1 MLNYFNYF
9 TEIEERFQ
17 QRRGAL
23 LLLSTLDWALIE
35 TWREAG
41 IPLDAVLR
49 GIDAAFDKYEARQKR
64 GRMRRIN
71 GLAWCAQA
79 VMEAAEELREAAA
92 GTAPYYRIPFRCT
105 NCNAVIYGR
114 IPVHYGSGAPY
125 DYLWNCICGHENER
139 TLPSGPVEIIA
150 DPTITY
156 ESGFEMER
164 VAAHLESAAAAL
176 DAATVATDTCTA
188 IAVRLRELAKI
199 AHGREGQKLDIE
211 SLEWTLTA
219 LEEKLYDALRA
230 AAPVDLL
237 VDIKAH
243 AARELAPYR
252 SRMGA
257 VQLRQ
262 VQKQFEQKQLL
273 VHYGLP
279 RLSLF
284 YMSQQ

>member
-64 GRMRRIN
+64 ARMRKIN

-92 GTAPYYRIPFRCT
+92 GTAKPK
-105 NCNAVIYGR
+105 
-114 IPVHYGSGAPY
+114 SGDAP
-125 DYLWNCICGHENER
+125 DSR
-139 TLPSGPVEIIA
+139 
-150 DPTITY
+150 
-156 ESGFEMER
+156 ESGFEHDR
-164 VAAHLESAAAAL
+164 VAAHLGAAAAAL
-176 DAATVATDTCTA
+176 DTATVAPKARAATA
-188 IAVRLRELAKI
+188 IRLRELA
-199 AHGREGQKLDIE
+199 AAVRSPE
-211 SLEWTLTA
+211 SQTSPDSPATHDLEALERTLTV
-219 LEEKLYDALRA
+219 LEEKLFASLTA
-230 AAPVDLL
+230 AAPEDLL
-237 VDIKAH
+237 VRLKEH

-262 VQKQFEQKQLL
+262 VEHQFVQKQLL
-273 VHYGLP
+273 VHYNLP

>member
-1 MLNYFNYF
+1 MHNYFNYF

-35 TWREAG
+35 TWRDAG
-41 IPLDAVLR
+41 IPLEAVLR
-49 GIDAAFDKYEARQKR
+49 GIDTAFDKYESRQKR
-64 GRMRRIN
+64 GRMRRVN

-79 VMEAAEELREAAA
+79 VMQAAEELREASA
-92 GTAPYYRIPFRCT
+92 GASP
-105 NCNAVIYGR
+105 A
-114 IPVHYGSGAPY
+114 GS
-125 DYLWNCICGHENER
+125 
-139 TLPSGPVEIIA
+139 TSG
-150 DPTITY
+150 D
-156 ESGFEMER
+156 SGFEHER
-164 VAAHLESAAAAL
+164 VAAHLESAADAL
-176 DAATVATDTCTA
+176 VASA
-188 IAVRLRELAKI
+188 IAPQACSTTALRVRELAAEVRASQEDKS
-199 AHGREGQKLDIE
+199 GD
-211 SLEWTLTA
+211 LEALERTLTV
-219 LEEKLYDALRA
+219 LEEKLFAALTA
-230 AAPVDLL
+230 AAPEKLL
-237 VDIKAH
+237 VDLKEH

-262 VQKQFEQKQLL
+262 VEHQFVTKQLL

>member
-17 QRRGAL
+17 QRRGSI

-41 IPLDAVLR
+41 IPLDAALR

-79 VMEAAEELREAAA
+79 GMEAAVELNEASA
-92 GTAPYYRIPFRCT
+92 GTA
-105 NCNAVIYGR
+105 
-114 IPVHYGSGAPY
+114 
-125 DYLWNCICGHENER
+125 
-139 TLPSGPVEIIA
+139 IA
-150 DPTITY
+150 TTSSR
-156 ESGFEMER
+156 ESGFEQER
-164 VAAHLESAAAAL
+164 VAEHLESAATAME
-176 DAATVATDTCTA
+176 AATVAPEACAAT
-188 IAVRLRELAKI
+188 AVRLRELA
-199 AHGREGQKLDIE
+199 ADVRADHAE
-211 SLEWTLTA
+211 SAAAQDMEALERTLTV
-219 LEEKLYDALRA
+219 LEEKLFAALTA
-230 AAPVDLL
+230 AAPEELL
-237 VDIKAH
+237 VGLKEH

-252 SRMGA
+252 SRMGS

-262 VQKQFEQKQLL
+262 VERQFVQKQLL
-273 VHYGLP
+273 VHYNLP

>member
-1 MLNYFNYF
+1 MRNYFNYF

-35 TWREAG
+35 TWSEAG
-41 IPLDAVLR
+41 IPLEAVLR
-49 GIDAAFDKYEARQKR
+49 GIDTAFDKYEARQQR

-79 VMEAAEELREAAA
+79 VMQAAEEMREASA
-92 GTAPYYRIPFRCT
+92 GTAQAGEDR
-105 NCNAVIYGR
+105 A
-114 IPVHYGSGAPY
+114 
-125 DYLWNCICGHENER
+125 
-139 TLPSGPVEIIA
+139 
-150 DPTITY
+150 
-156 ESGFEMER
+156 ESGFEHER
-164 VAAHLESAAAAL
+164 VAQHL
-176 DAATVATDTCTA
+176 DAAAVALEAASIAPEACAATA
-188 IAVRLRELAKI
+188 TRLRELANELRAASTDK
-199 AHGREGQKLDIE
+199 AGASE
-211 SLEWTLTA
+211 LETLERTLTV
-219 LEEKLYDALRA
+219 LEEKLFAALTA
-230 AAPVDLL
+230 AAPEDLL
-237 VDIKAH
+237 VALKEH

-262 VQKQFEQKQLL
+262 VEHQFVQKQLL

>member
-1 MLNYFNYF
+1 VLNYFNYF

-35 TWREAG
+35 TWRDAG

-79 VMEAAEELREAAA
+79 VMVAAEELREASA
-92 GTAPYYRIPFRCT
+92 GTATQPGESR
-105 NCNAVIYGR
+105 
-114 IPVHYGSGAPY
+114 
-125 DYLWNCICGHENER
+125 
-139 TLPSGPVEIIA
+139 
-150 DPTITY
+150 
-156 ESGFEMER
+156 ESGFERER

-176 DAATVATDTCTA
+176 DAATVATEACAATA
-188 IAVRLRELAKI
+188 LRLRQLASEARVAAAENAA
-199 AHGREGQKLDIE
+199 AHDLEALER
-211 SLEWTLTA
+211 SLTV
-219 LEEKLYDALRA
+219 LEEKLFAALKA
-230 AAPVDLL
+230 AAPEDLVVGL
-237 VDIKAH
+237 KEH

-252 SRMGA
+252 SRLGA

-262 VQKQFEQKQLL
+262 VMQQFEQKQLL
-273 VHYGLP
+273 VHYNLP

>member
-1 MLNYFNYF
+1 VQNYFNYF

-41 IPLDAVLR
+41 IPLDAALR
-49 GIDAAFDKYEARQKR
+49 GIDAAFDKYEARQKK
-64 GRMRRIN
+64 GRMRKIN

-92 GTAPYYRIPFRCT
+92 GTA
-105 NCNAVIYGR
+105 
-114 IPVHYGSGAPY
+114 APKAETEAREA
-125 DYLWNCICGHENER
+125 NH
-139 TLPSGPVEIIA
+139 
-150 DPTITY
+150 
-156 ESGFEMER
+156 ESGFEHER
-164 VAAHLESAAAAL
+164 VAAHLGAAAAAL
-176 DAATVATDTCTA
+176 DAAALDGAAAAHEACAATGGRLRA
-188 IAVRLRELAKI
+188 LAAAVRGDAS
-199 AHGREGQKLDIE
+199 ASASD
-211 SLEWTLTA
+211 LEAAQDLEALERVLTV
-219 LEEKLYDALRA
+219 LEEKLYSALNA
-230 AAPVDLL
+230 AAPEELL
-237 VDIKAH
+237 VLLKEH

-252 SRMGA
+252 ARMGV

-262 VQKQFEQKQLL
+262 VEHQFVQKQLL
-273 VHYGLP
+273 VHYNLP